1 MINNPGNFTH
11 KAQEA
16 IMAAQ
21 DLARNKGQQ
30 QVDALHLMGALLDQE
45 ESVILNLLQRLGV
58 DIDGLKKKC
67 SLVLDRMP
75 MLATPQA
82 FGQFYLTQDMA
93 KILDRAR
100 SEASKMGDE
109 FISIEHLFL
118 ALLDTQTKA
127 KEILDKTPF
136 MAGNGGAVSALESS
150 RLDYNTFLKQLADI
164 RGGQKIT
171 DPEPE
176 SKYQVIEKYARNLT
190 SQAKQGKLDPV
201 IGRENEIRRLM
212 QVLSRRTKNNPV
224 LIGEAGVGKTAIV
237 EGLAQRVVSGQVPE
251 SLKDKELIAL
261 DLGSLIAGTK
271 YRGEFEDRVKAFL
284 REVNKA
290 NGRYILFIDEL
301 HTLVGAGAAEGA
313 IDASNL
319 LKPAL
324 SRGELRAIGAT
335 TLKEYQKYIEKDP
348 ALERRFQP
356 ILVSEPTIDDT
367 ISILRGIKEKYE
379 LHHGVRIKDAALVA
393 CAQLAARYITDRFLP
408 DKAVD
413 LMDEAMSSL
422 RLEIESQP
430 QNLENLKK
438 EIQKLEIE
446 KEAIKGEKSPKR
458 KAVIARQL
466 ADLKEKSKDL
476 EAKWQSEKETIS
488 KIKNLKKEIEA
499 VRFEAERGEAE
510 GNLQKVAELKYGK
523 IPQLLKELKAVEK
536 KLAVFQ
542 KTRPILKEEVQEEDV
557 AGVASRWTGIPVMR
571 LLEEEARKLETMEGI
586 IAKRVVG
593 QQEAIVAIS
602 NAIRRSRAGISE
614 ENRPLGSFMFLGPT
628 GVGKTETAR
637 ALAGFLFNDEN
648 ALIKLDMSE
657 YMEENTVSKMM
668 GSPPGYVG
676 YEEGGQLTEKIRRRP
691 YAVIL
696 FDEIEKAHPKVFN
709 ILLQILEDG
718 RLTDAKGRKAS
729 FKNAILIMTSNV
741 GSEYISKM
749 GALGFLGQREE
760 QEKENLKDKVL
771 ASLKEN
777 FRPEF
782 LNRIDEIIIF
792 NYLGKQEIK
801 TIVDLE
807 LEKVAS
813 RLFRKGINVKI
824 TDAAKEFLAEKGF
837 DQNLGARPLKRVI
850 QREVLNPL
858 SLKIVSGEVREG
870 ERLEINFEF
879 GGIKILTQKDL
890 LKTKNQ
896 PRRPNGSGLRSRRQD
911 RLSDRTLE
919 PEAPEKEKVLTI

>member
-1 MINNPGNFTH
+1 MNGQGNFTH

-16 IMAAQ
+16 VLAAQ

-30 QVDALHLMGALLDQE
+30 QIDALHLLYVLLDQT
-45 ESVILNLLQRLGV
+45 ESVVLSLLQRIGA
-58 DIDGLKKKC
+58 DIEGLKKKTII
-67 SLVLDRMP
+67 SLDHLP
-75 MLATPQA
+75 IIAAPQA

-93 KILDRAR
+93 KILDRAKQ
-100 SEASKMGDE
+100 EANKMGDE
-109 FISIEHLFL
+109 YISTEHLFL
-118 ALLDTQTKA
+118 ALLDTSTKA
-127 KEILDKTPF
+127 REILDKTAF
-136 MAGNGGAVSALESS
+136 LGAGKGVSDVEFSK
-150 RLDYNTFLKQLADI
+150 LDYSSFLKELAQV

-201 IGRENEIRRLM
+201 VGRENEIRRLM

-237 EGLAQRVVSGQVPE
+237 EGLAQKIVSGQVPE
-251 SLKDKELIAL
+251 SLKDKEIIAL

-271 YRGEFEDRVKAFL
+271 YRGEFEDRVKSFL
-284 REVNKA
+284 REVNRA
-290 NGRYILFIDEL
+290 GGRYLLFIDEL

-324 SRGELRAIGAT
+324 SRGELKAIGAT

-356 ILVSEPTIDDT
+356 IYVAEPAIGDT

-430 QNLENLKK
+430 QDLENLRK

-446 KEAIKGEKSPKR
+446 NEAIKSEKNPKR
-458 KAVIARQL
+458 KKAIARQL

-476 EAKWQSEKETIS
+476 EAKWHSEKETIT
-488 KIKNLKKEIEA
+488 KIKNLKKEIESA
-499 VRFEAERGEAE
+499 RFEIERGEAE
-510 GNLQKVAELKYGK
+510 GDLQKVAELKYGK
-523 IPQLLKELKAVEK
+523 VPQLIKELKAVEK

-542 KTRPILKEEVQEEDV
+542 KTRPILKEEVSEEDV
-557 AGVASRWTGIPVMR
+557 ARVVSKWTGIPVMR
-571 LLEEEARKLETMEGI
+571 LLEGEAKKLENMEDMI
-586 IAKRVVG
+586 SKRVIG
-593 QQEAIVAIS
+593 QGEAITAIS

-637 ALAGFLFNDEN
+637 ALAAFLFNDEN
-648 ALIKLDMSE
+648 SLIRLDMSE
-657 YMEENTVSKMM
+657 YMEEHTVSKMI

-676 YEEGGQLTEKIRRRP
+676 YDEGGQLTEKIRRRP
-691 YAVIL
+691 YSVIL
-696 FDEIEKAHPKVFN
+696 FDEIEKANPKVFN

-718 RLTDAKGRKAS
+718 RLTDAKGRTAS
-729 FKNAILIMTSNV
+729 FKNTILIMTSNI
-741 GSEYISKM
+741 GSEYIAKIGS
-749 GALGFLGQREE
+749 LGFLGQKEE
-760 QEKENLKDKVL
+760 TEKENLKDKVQ
-771 ASLKEN
+771 ASLKES
-777 FRPEF
+777 FKPEF

-792 NYLGKQEIK
+792 NYLGKTEIK
-801 TIVDLE
+801 KIVDLE
-807 LEKVAS
+807 LQKVVNRLSEKNI
-813 RLFRKGINVKI
+813 GIKI
-824 TDAAKEFLAEKGF
+824 TEAAKEFLADKGF
-837 DQNLGARPLKRVI
+837 DKNLGARPLKRVI

-858 SLKIVSGEVREG
+858 SMKIVSGEVRG
-870 ERLEINFEF
+870 GDVLTVDFEN
-879 GGIKILTQKDL
+879 GKIKFLTLKDL
-890 LKTKNQ
+890 IKGVKQ
-896 PRRPNGSGLRSRRQD
+896 
-911 RLSDRTLE
+911 
-919 PEAPEKEKVLTI
+919 KEKVLPRV